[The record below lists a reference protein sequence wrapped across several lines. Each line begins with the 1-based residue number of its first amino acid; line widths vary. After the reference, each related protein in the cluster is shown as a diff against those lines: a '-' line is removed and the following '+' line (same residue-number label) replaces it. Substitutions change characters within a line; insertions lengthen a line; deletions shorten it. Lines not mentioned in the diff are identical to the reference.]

1 MKLKSLILFSF
12 FGLSFLLAP
21 TFLPVQATAITSDDA
36 YGGLDKVLNEADKKG
51 SAGTV
56 LRSISNPEDKITS
69 IIGTVLSFVGVAF
82 LILMIY
88 GGILWM
94 TSQGNNDQ
102 IKKAK
107 GILIN
112 GIIGLVIVI
121 FAYAITAYIGN
132 TLTNSSTSSG
142 QTSITP

>member
-1 MKLKSLILFSF
+1 MKLKSLILF
-12 FGLSFLLAP
+12 GLLNLSLLLLP
-21 TFLPVQATAITSDDA
+21 IFSPVQATTTTENIESGLEDVLDA
-36 YGGLDKVLNEADKKG
+36 ANKKG
-51 SAGTV
+51 NAGTV
-56 LRSISNPEDKITS
+56 LRNFSNPEDKITS

-94 TSQGNNDQ
+94 TSQGNDTQ

-132 TLTNSSTSSG
+132 TLTSSG
-142 QTSITP
+142 TSVTPSQP

>member
-1 MKLKSLILFSF
+1 M
-12 FGLSFLLAP
+12 
-21 TFLPVQATAITSDDA
+21 
-36 YGGLDKVLNEADKKG
+36 
-51 SAGTV
+51 
-56 LRSISNPEDKITS
+56 
-69 IIGTVLSFVGVAF
+69 SFVGVAF

-94 TSQGNNDQ
+94 TSQGNDTQ

-132 TLTNSSTSSG
+132 TLTDSSNP
-142 QTSITP
+142 Q

>member
-12 FGLSFLLAP
+12 LSLSFLFVPAFSPALA
-21 TFLPVQATAITSDDA
+21 TTTSENSYD
-36 YGGLDKVLNEADKKG
+36 GLKKVLDEADKKG

-56 LRSISNPEDKITS
+56 LRSISDPEDKITS

-94 TSQGNNDQ
+94 TSQGSTDQ

-112 GIIGLVIVI
+112 GVIGLVIVI
-121 FAYAITAYIGN
+121 FAYAVTAYIGN
-132 TLTNSSTSSG
+132 TLTSSG
-142 QTSITP
+142 TSVTPSQP

>member
-1 MKLKSLILFSF
+1 MKLKSLILFSLLS
-12 FGLSFLLAP
+12 LSFLLV
-21 TFLPVQATAITSDDA
+21 PVFSPALATTTSENSYD
-36 YGGLDKVLNEADKKG
+36 GLKKVLDEADKKG

-56 LRSISNPEDKITS
+56 LRSISDPEDKITS

-121 FAYAITAYIGN
+121 FAYAVTAYIGN
-132 TLTNSSTSSG
+132 TLTSSG
-142 QTSITP
+142 TSVTPSQP

>member
-1 MKLKSLILFSF
+1 MKLKSLILF
-12 FGLSFLLAP
+12 GLLNLSLLLLP
-21 TFLPVQATAITSDDA
+21 IFSPVQATTTTENIESGLEDVLDA
-36 YGGLDKVLNEADKKG
+36 ANKKG
-51 SAGTV
+51 NAGTV
-56 LRSISNPEDKITS
+56 LRNFSNPEDKITS

-94 TSQGNNDQ
+94 TSQGNDTQ

-132 TLTNSSTSSG
+132 TLTNSSNS
-142 QTSITP
+142 Q